1 MANFFFLNTHYDK
14 YKSIK
19 NLKKYIL
26 IPLIIILKS
35 QKPCLIITKT
45 LDCSKVLMTQGF
57 RLYGDIVDPLVGSC
71 SYSHVVVALSLLS
84 LVGWFL

>member
-1 MANFFFLNTHYDK
+1 M
-14 YKSIK
+14 
-19 NLKKYIL
+19 
-26 IPLIIILKS
+26 
-35 QKPCLIITKT
+35 TKT
-45 LDCSKVLMTQGF
+45 LDCSKVLMTKGF